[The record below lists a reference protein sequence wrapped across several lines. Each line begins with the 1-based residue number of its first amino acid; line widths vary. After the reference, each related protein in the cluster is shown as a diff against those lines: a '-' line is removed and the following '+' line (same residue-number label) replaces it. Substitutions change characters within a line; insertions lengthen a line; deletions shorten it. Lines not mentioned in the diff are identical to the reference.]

1 MADGLNMAKDL
12 LADNDA
18 ARRLRFLTTS
28 SGLVAWSRT
37 LLDDRSAIAR
47 VVLFLYIVLVAC
59 PLRYWPLRDGIDET
73 WRFVLNY
80 APNHGYTFGRDI
92 VYNCGPLTYLMMPE
106 NIGNNLALG
115 LAFQA
120 LLWLILAAIFADL
133 FFRGGFR
140 IWNLVLFSICFGLA
154 APLFWF
160 NSFGPENLI
169 VSGIL
174 LLIIMF
180 QLHGGWARYTAA
192 LLLIGAL
199 PMFKL
204 SAALIAGAALAGF
217 LVTRVIDRK
226 VEAWREVLMAAV
238 IPLGLATILGLW
250 LLPSLPAL
258 VNYVRGS
265 LEVVAGY
272 TAGMSGAGP
281 RIELVFAAI
290 AAVVL
295 AIAVWLQ
302 TATDRKAAKFFA
314 LLLAGP
320 TLVSLKHGFVRQ
332 DNHVISY
339 FCFVALALGLVS
351 LRVDLRERRVGWMV
365 ALLGIFGI
373 IWQQTILM
381 PDVREVV
388 VESTGMRMTRMLG
401 RAVRFQYLKR
411 WLDSFFPLF
420 PESSRL
426 EPELTAIVGN
436 SSVASLSSNFM
447 NVAVTD
453 LRLTLYPSVQ
463 RFVGFTPLLDRW
475 NAGWV
480 QDKGPRFLIF
490 DGQSIDG
497 RDPWVETPAML
508 LEIYRW
514 YETRYLGPRNL
525 LLERRMK
532 PRFGGL
538 ETIGRSRVRVLDG
551 IEIPSSSGPIF
562 WTMECDYS
570 PSGVIKKLFARS
582 DIVTMSVHEKGGVTR
597 NPQRVIPDLFV
608 SPVLGNY
615 LPKNLEQFAAIFQS
629 DTNPTYSVDRIY
641 FGGAGVSAYAS
652 VCETELL
659 RPVR

>member
-1 MADGLNMAKDL
+1 M
-12 LADNDA
+12 
-18 ARRLRFLTTS
+18 
-28 SGLVAWSRT
+28 
-37 LLDDRSAIAR
+37 
-47 VVLFLYIVLVAC
+47 FLYIVLVAC

-73 WRFVLNY
+73 WRFALNY
-80 APNHGYTFGRDI
+80 APQHGYAFGRDI

-106 NIGNNLALG
+106 NIGNNLASG
-115 LAFQA
+115 LTFQA
-120 LLWLILAAIFADL
+120 FLWLMLGAIFADV
-133 FFRGGFR
+133 FFRGGFE

-160 NSFGPENLI
+160 NAFGPENLI

-180 QLHGGWARYTAA
+180 QLRGGWARYTGA

-217 LVTRVIDRK
+217 LASRVIDRK
-226 VEAWREVLMAAV
+226 AEAWPEALMAAV
-238 IPLGLATILGLW
+238 IPLSVATVLGLL
-250 LLPSLPAL
+250 LLPSATAL
-258 VNYVRGS
+258 VSYVRGS
-265 LEVVAGY
+265 LEVVSGY

-290 AAVVL
+290 AAAVL
-295 AIAVWLQ
+295 AAVVWLQ
-302 TATDRKAAKFFA
+302 AATDRRLARFFA

-332 DNHVISY
+332 DDHVISY

-351 LRVDLRERRVGWMV
+351 LTVVLRERRVGWMV
-365 ALLGIFGI
+365 AMLGIFGI
-373 IWQQTILM
+373 IWQQAILM

-388 VESTGMRMTRMLG
+388 VESSGMKMTRMLL
-401 RAVRFQYLKR
+401 RAARFHYLER
-411 WLDSFFPLF
+411 WLDAFVPSF

-426 EPELTAIVGN
+426 EPELTGIIGK

-447 NVAVTD
+447 NIAVTD

-463 RFVGFTPLLDRW
+463 RFVGFTPMLDKW

-480 QDKGPRFLIF
+480 SGKGPKFLVF

-497 RDPWVETPAML
+497 RDPWAETPAMWL
-508 LEIYRW
+508 AIYRW
-514 YETRYLGPRNL
+514 YQARYLGPRNL
-525 LLERRMK
+525 LLERRVK

-538 ETIGRSRVRVLDG
+538 ESMGRSRVRVSDG
-551 IEIPSSSGPIF
+551 IEVPSSNGAVF
-562 WTMECDYS
+562 WTMKCDYS
-570 PSGVIKKLFARS
+570 PSGVMQKLFARS
-582 DIVTMSVHEKGGVTR
+582 DVVTMSVHEAGGLVR
-597 NPQRVIPDLFV
+597 QAHRVIPDLLV

-615 LPKNLEQFAAIFQS
+615 LPENLAQFAAIFQA
-629 DTNPTYSVDRIY
+629 DTNPAYSVDRVS
-641 FGGAGVSAYAS
+641 FGGAGVSAYAP
-652 VCETELL
+652 VCEAELF
-659 RPVR
+659 RPVW